1 MCVCIY
7 VYCIYIYIWI
17 SSRTHM
23 YTPHAEGCA
32 EGSQSQ
38 GQGEGEGQESH
49 LGCLRSYSSLSC
61 RFSVRVLGQFPCY
74 PGIGEV
80 QRPIARWTR
89 LFVDTCRHVLWGAM
103 VGNVCCARSLWD
115 QSRFQWKMDDVCCVA
130 VGWCLVWLQSSSWQA
145 PQARVVPVAL
155 WKLWLAGEFPICRWF
170 SYLTP
175 PFSEGIFQGV
185 VPGGWGGGRIRFW
198 SFVSIRMRGDARC
211 STRLG
216 AQSIMGGDIM
226 LYDLPSFWV
235 R

>member
-1 MCVCIY
+1 MCIYIDIYVYIYIYVHVCIY
-7 VYCIYIYIWI
+7 ICIHMYIYIYVYIVYIYIWI

-89 LFVDTCRHVLWGAM
+89 HFVDTCRHVLWGAM
-103 VGNVCCARSLWD
+103 VGNVCCASLWD
-115 QSRFQWKMDDVCCVA
+115 ESRFQWKMDDVCCVA
-130 VGWCLVWLQSSSWQA
+130 VGCCLVWLQSSSWKTRTRA
-145 PQARVVPVAL
+145 VPVSLCSWIAGFHQPFVDDFSIFFHWNLHL
-155 WKLWLAGEFPICRWF
+155 WCGDF
-170 SYLTP
+170 SAISDYQIQANHLC
-175 PFSEGIFQGV
+175 S
-185 VPGGWGGGRIRFW
+185 
-198 SFVSIRMRGDARC
+198 SCLVSG
-211 STRLG
+211 S
-216 AQSIMGGDIM
+216 
-226 LYDLPSFWV
+226 
-235 R
+235 